1 MKRRPKIL
9 TPPHPRLAIF
19 SFFHGRGYY
28 DVTAPVLSGVH
39 FMTEPSPTE
48 GTYRVGCCREI
59 IYDYCW
65 SVRRTMNHETIIMKS
80 SPLT

>member
-1 MKRRPKIL
+1 
-9 TPPHPRLAIF
+9 
-19 SFFHGRGYY
+19 
-28 DVTAPVLSGVH
+28 
-39 FMTEPSPTE
+39 MTEPSPTE